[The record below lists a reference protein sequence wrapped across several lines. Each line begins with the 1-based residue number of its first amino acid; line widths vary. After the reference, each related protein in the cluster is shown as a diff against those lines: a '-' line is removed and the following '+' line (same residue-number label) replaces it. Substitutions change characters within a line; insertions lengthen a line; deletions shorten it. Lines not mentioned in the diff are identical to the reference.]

1 MGPIHKFL
9 TLIRKKP
16 NSQNSTFSRTD
27 DSQRFALLRGKPAAE
42 PAAEPAQAPNKTR
55 NASHCCGGSL
65 RQPAAEPAQAP
76 NTTRN
81 ALHCCVANLRRSCAG
96 STHDSQRFALLRR
109 KPAQVLRRLHSRLAT
124 LRIVAWQTC
133 AGSTHDSRR
142 GNLRRLYSRLTVHV
156 NKIVIKD
163 YFVNRL
169 S

>member
-1 MGPIHKFL
+1 MIPLHI
-9 TLIRKKP
+9 
-16 NSQNSTFSRTD
+16 QNT
-27 DSQRFALLRGKPAAE
+27 Q
-42 PAAEPAQAPNKTR
+42 
-55 NASHCCGGSL
+55 
-65 RQPAAEPAQAP
+65 
-76 NTTRN
+76 
-81 ALHCCVANLRRSCAG
+81 NLQTCAG